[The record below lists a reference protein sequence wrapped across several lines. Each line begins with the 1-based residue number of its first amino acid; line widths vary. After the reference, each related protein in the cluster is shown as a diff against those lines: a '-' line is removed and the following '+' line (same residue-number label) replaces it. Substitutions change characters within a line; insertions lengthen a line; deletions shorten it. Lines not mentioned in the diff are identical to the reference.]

1 MQARIFGDMMFR
13 NAGMSEDCL
22 YLNVW
27 TPADVVPGAQL
38 PVLFYIHGG
47 GWVAGDGSE
56 PRYDG
61 ESMARRGI
69 VVVTLSHRLG
79 IFGFFSHPEL
89 TAESPQRASGNYG
102 HLDQVAA
109 LQWVRDNIASFGG
122 DPEQVTIAGESA
134 GSFSV
139 SALMASPIAR
149 GLFARAIGQS
159 GAYLGTTLLAPS
171 RVESERNGVRFAQR
185 VGAGSLAD
193 LRALSATEL
202 LEASGQPGA
211 PRFTANI
218 DGAFLPK
225 AVHEIYAA
233 GEQAHVPLLAGW
245 NSQEM
250 DGRGLL
256 RGAELTLENARA
268 ILAQQ
273 FGARAAEAER
283 LFPMG
288 TVEQAEQS
296 LTDLAS
302 DRFIGYSTWK
312 WLEEHART
320 SGQPVYRYFYTHPRP
335 GPVEAGVTANLAGGV
350 TRGGTGAA
358 APPPPTRGAVHSAE
372 IEYAMGNLPL
382 NKVFAWTSDDYTVS
396 AIMQGFFERFI
407 KTADPNGAGLPQ
419 WPLGTV
425 GADGEVRRMRIDV
438 ESRAELEPRAR
449 YLLQDQAYADRR

>member
-1 MQARIFGDMMFR
+1 
-13 NAGMSEDCL
+13 
-22 YLNVW
+22 
-27 TPADVVPGAQL
+27 
-38 PVLFYIHGG
+38 
-47 GWVAGDGSE
+47 
-56 PRYDG
+56 
-61 ESMARRGI
+61 
-69 VVVTLSHRLG
+69 
-79 IFGFFSHPEL
+79 
-89 TAESPQRASGNYG
+89 
-102 HLDQVAA
+102 
-109 LQWVRDNIASFGG
+109 
-122 DPEQVTIAGESA
+122 
-134 GSFSV
+134 
-139 SALMASPIAR
+139 
-149 GLFARAIGQS
+149 
-159 GAYLGTTLLAPS
+159 
-171 RVESERNGVRFAQR
+171 VRFAQR

-202 LEASGQPGA
+202 LEGSGQPGA
-211 PRFTANI
+211 PRFTANV

-225 AVHEIYAA
+225 AVPEIYAA

-288 TVEQAEQS
+288 TVEEAEQS

-396 AIMQGFFERFI
+396 ATMQGFFERFI

-438 ESRAELEPRAR
+438 RSRAELEPRAR
-449 YLLQDQAYADRR
+449 YLLQDQVYADRR